1 MNIEQIFR
9 HMARNFFI
17 VLGASL
23 ISMWLF
29 HIKRNENAIEMHN
42 VLTLLIQSVILTLG
56 YFMFYSEKELSKN
69 KMIIRLIINFIFVVT
84 TVLIIGF
91 IKEWYNWSMPL
102 SIFKVILC
110 IVIIYGL
117 VVLSDVINSKVLA
130 NSLNRIIKEHK
141 K

>member
-1 MNIEQIFR
+1 MNIEQIFK

-117 VVLSDVINSKVLA
+117 VVLSDVINSKILA